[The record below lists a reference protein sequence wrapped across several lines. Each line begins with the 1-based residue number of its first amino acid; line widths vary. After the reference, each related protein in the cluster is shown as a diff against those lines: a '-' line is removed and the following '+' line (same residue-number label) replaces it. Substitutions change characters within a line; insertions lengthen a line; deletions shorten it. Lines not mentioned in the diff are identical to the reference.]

1 MDWSSIFENGMRDAV
16 GIVAAVYAL
25 TAVGINLQFGYTGLA
40 NYGQAGFLLV
50 GAYGTAIA
58 VDQWDLSLW
67 VAFLVGLLAAVGLG
81 LLLGIPTLRLRAD
94 YLAIVT
100 ISAAEALRIVV
111 NSRAAQDLTGGP
123 QGIHGFADAFF
134 DVNPFD
140 GRFKIIGAW
149 AYSNRDLWVTVIAWG
164 AVALAS
170 FALYLLTRSPWGRVL
185 RAVRE
190 DEDAARSLGKNVY
203 AFKMQ
208 SLLIGGAIGGVA
220 GMLLA
225 VDRQF
230 VDAQQFVA
238 NVTFL
243 AYAALILGGLGRIL
257 GPVVGSMVLWFF
269 VSALNQFLRE
279 AVANDFLGITH
290 VMDEN
295 DVGAVRFILVGVLIM
310 VLVIFRPQGILG
322 SRSEVML
329 GDG

>member
-1 MDWSSIFENGMRDAV
+1 MDWSSIFENGMRDALGV
-16 GIVAAVYAL
+16 VAAVYAL

-50 GAYGTAIA
+50 GAYGTAVA
-58 VDQWDLSLW
+58 VDRWDLPLW
-67 VAFLVGLLAAVGLG
+67 VAFLIGLLAALGLG

-111 NSRAAQDLTGGP
+111 NSRAAQDFTGGP
-123 QGIHGFADAFF
+123 QGIHGFADSFF

-149 AYSNRDLWVTVIAWG
+149 AYSSRDLWVISVAWG
-164 AVALAS
+164 LVALAS
-170 FALYLLTRSPWGRVL
+170 FGLFLLTRSPWGRVL

-208 SLLIGGAIGGVA
+208 SLLIGGAIGGFA

-225 VDRQF
+225 IDRQA
-230 VDAQQFVA
+230 VVAESFVA

-257 GPVVGSMVLWFF
+257 GPILGSMILWFF
-269 VSALNQFLRE
+269 VSAFQVFLNE
-279 AVANDFLGITH
+279 AVDNNFLGITH
-290 VMDEN
+290 VMDKG

-329 GDG
+329 GDS